1 MNNLSILNNQVL
13 TMSSREIAELTGK
26 QHKHVL
32 TDIRNMLSEIQS
44 AEKSADYQDARGRSQ
59 PMLLLNKEETLCL
72 VAGYNVKLRMA
83 IIKRWQE
90 LEVQQAPR
98 VPQTFSEA
106 LQLAADQAKQ
116 LELQAPKVAFVDK
129 LVTRTNLMNATQI
142 AQKHGK
148 SAVWLNKYLDEK
160 KVYNQSVKRVRT
172 FNSWFVEKGLGEM
185 KKSETGFDQ
194 ALFTNAGE
202 VWINEQLHSDG
213 MV

>member
-1 MNNLSILNNQVL
+1 
-13 TMSSREIAELTGK
+13 MSSYEFLRDFINPARQQFNESPIRHNDFIAKIKDEIDEDLIYGNFVDSRNRDVSVIMLDFDSMISLGMRESKGVRKSIKARLK
-26 QHKHVL
+26 
-32 TDIRNMLSEIQS
+32 EIEQPRIPQS
-44 AEKSADYQDARGRSQ
+44 
-59 PMLLLNKEETLCL
+59 
-72 VAGYNVKLRMA
+72 
-83 IIKRWQE
+83 
-90 LEVQQAPR
+90 
-98 VPQTFSEA
+98 FSEA

-172 FNSWFVEKGLGEM
+172 FNSWFVEKGFGEM

-202 VWINEQLHSDG
+202 VWINEQLYSDG

>member
-1 MNNLSILNNQVL
+1 
-13 TMSSREIAELTGK
+13 MSSREIAELTGK
-26 QHKHVL
+26 RHDNVL
-32 TDIRNMLSEIQS
+32 ADIRKMLAEIQS
-44 AEKSADYQDARGRSQ
+44 PENLGDYKDARGRSQ

-90 LEVQQAPR
+90 LEAKQAPR

-116 LELQAPKVAFVDK
+116 LELQAPKVAFVDR

>member
-26 QHKHVL
+26 RHDSVL
-32 TDIRNMLSEIQS
+32 RDIRNMLDEIQS
-44 AEKSADYQDARGRSQ
+44 PQKCGDYQDARGRSQ

-90 LEVQQAPR
+90 LEAQQAPR

-106 LQLAADQAKQ
+106 LQLVADQAKQ
-116 LELQAPKVAFVDK
+116 LELQAPKVAFVDR

>member
-1 MNNLSILNNQVL
+1 MNVILSNQVL

-90 LEVQQAPR
+90 LEAQQAPR

-116 LELQAPKVAFVDK
+116 LELQAPKVAFVDR